1 MTNRHWAA
9 GYSTREV
16 RYNMNNLRHYFG
28 FHLEPFAQD
37 LSIENLYP
45 LPGIKGLTERF
56 MYAVDLSGISV
67 ITGDVGT
74 GKSTSLRYAS
84 HQLHPSAYKI
94 IPVIA
99 NTGTYLETLRQIS
112 IALQIDNKAGSLTR
126 ITKQIRSVVCE
137 IAARKEKPVLV
148 IDEAHLLRLEVFTQL
163 HAINQFD
170 FDSRPLMPVVLC
182 GQNILIDKLA
192 YHTSRSLASRVIGR
206 THLEGL
212 SKSDMSKYL
221 QHHIGIAGVNE
232 KLFSDEAVL
241 AIHQGSGGLLRRAN
255 NLAKGSMIAAAKEN
269 CRVISA
275 EHVRLA
281 STELF

>member
-1 MTNRHWAA
+1 
-9 GYSTREV
+9 
-16 RYNMNNLRHYFG
+16 MNSLRHYFG
-28 FHLEPFAQD
+28 FSTEPFAQD
-37 LSIENLYP
+37 ISLEHLYA

-56 MYAVDLSGISV
+56 MYAVEMSGITV

-94 IPVIA
+94 VPAIA
-99 NTGTYLETLRQIS
+99 NTGTYLEMLRQIAT
-112 IALQIDNKAGSLTR
+112 ALQIDNKAGSLTR
-126 ITKQIRSVVCE
+126 ISKQIRNVVCE
-137 IAARKEKPVLV
+137 IAARKEKPVLI

-170 FDSRPLMPVVLC
+170 FDSRPVMPLVLC

-192 YHTSRSLASRVIGR
+192 YHTSRSLASRILGR

-212 SKSDMSKYL
+212 SKIDMTNYL
-221 QHHIGIAGVNE
+221 QHHIAIAGVNE

-255 NLAKGSMIAAAKEN
+255 NLAKGAMIAAAKEN
-269 CRVISA
+269 CRVVSA
-275 EHVRLA
+275 EHVRIA